1 MELTAF
7 LKSHY
12 KTKKDTELISTHT
25 RIPNEEYKIKGG
37 NYHIINDIETFYEL
51 VYKKTIIENKPEYLT
66 EAQCSTV
73 GAVYIDLDFHYSTE
87 IIDRQ
92 HNHEWTED
100 FIDLYLKTVA
110 KYYII
115 KGIITAN
122 IMQRDGVNRLQDKTK
137 DGIHILFSFSMD
149 RKIQQV
155 VRDDFLKNQTE
166 IFKQL
171 PLINTPS
178 GVFDEGIN
186 KGTTNL
192 TVFGCRKPLHEPYK
206 LVRISNWELDPI
218 DNEFM
223 IKYGDITMTQEL
235 YNTLSVQMTFSP
247 IFEPTELSVDIL
259 NPVEKYEK
267 ELIRKQYLD
276 ATWEEK
282 NNVENL
288 EKLFQCFTDKR
299 LDEYDYWSKLA
310 WATYNAL
317 GKEGKSVFLKESAR
331 IPSRNTDD
339 EKYKAEEFYDNI
351 TVKENG
357 GVSWGSL
364 HMWAKEDNEKLY
376 TELFPIIV
384 KNSKTDVIQQLFKQ
398 ASTTSNSVDIAKYF
412 IELYGGN
419 FKCVDIKNK
428 TYYNFVDKLWVQDV
442 GGSSIRLLLSN
453 ECVKPFNERMKE
465 INLMF
470 KMGELSNSTYK
481 RLTDEKIPLSKCINM
496 LSNSGTLDS
505 ILKDITDRILD
516 KNFETSLNK
525 ALYTLPI
532 KGGKK
537 IDMRTL
543 VVEERTIEDRFTYE
557 CDVDWIQELTK
568 EQTDNCDKYFSD
580 LFRGRNDTAQVVLD
594 LIKSSLTGKPLRNI
608 IFPYGSG
615 RNGKSVLLNLLRA
628 CFTSSV
634 RVISKDVILK
644 KIGSSITTEL
654 EKLDKCR
661 IGFTTELKEEDKMN
675 EGNIK
680 AISGGDEI
688 DVRPLFK
695 TNTEIKPTCTLWAIT
710 NELPAFKVEQAILD
724 RLIIIP
730 FKARFEVVS
739 DFEDNIIKQ
748 RDMFFSYILQKGRIF
763 SNFEDKLTDE
773 MKGAAQEYADNHKDT
788 SLEDFIESRYEKT
801 DDLTNKIIRDEFIK
815 EYGIW
820 FRSTYP
826 ERKIPSRSTT
836 KFTRDMSAIDIS
848 NKPSNGK
855 TYFVGLKLRPYKPSS
870 NDNAGDDLTDDEN
883 SY

>member
-1 MELTAF
+1 MELADF

-12 KTKKDTELISTHT
+12 KTKKDTNLISTHT

-37 NYHIINDIETFYEL
+37 NYCIIDDLDTFYQL
-51 VYKKTIIENKPEYLT
+51 VYKKVIIENKPEYFT
-66 EAQCSTV
+66 EAQCSTI

-92 HNHEWTED
+92 HNHEWTEE

-110 KYYII
+110 KYYNI
-115 KGIITAN
+115 KGVITAN

-149 RKIQQV
+149 RKVQQV

-166 IFKQL
+166 LFKQL

-206 LVRISNWELDPI
+206 LVRISNWELCPD

-223 IKYGDITMTQEL
+223 ITYGDITMTQEL

-247 IFEPTELSVDIL
+247 VFEPTELSVDIL

-276 ATWEEK
+276 ATGEEK
-282 NNVENL
+282 NNTENL
-288 EKLFQCFTDKR
+288 EKLFKCFTDKR
-299 LDEYDYWSKLA
+299 IDEYDSWTKLA

-317 GKEGKSVFLKESAR
+317 GKEGKSVLLKASAR
-331 IPSRNTDD
+331 LPNRNTLD
-339 EKYKAEEFYDNI
+339 EKMKAEEFYDNI
-351 TVKENG
+351 TYKDD

-364 HMWAKEDNEKLY
+364 HRWAKEDNEKLY
-376 TELFPIIV
+376 TELFPKIV
-384 KNSKTDVIQQLFKQ
+384 KNLKTDIIQQLFKE

-453 ECVKPFNERMKE
+453 ECVKSFNKRMKE
-465 INLMF
+465 INAMF
-470 KMGELSNSTYK
+470 AMGDLSDSTRK
-481 RLTDEKIPLSKCINM
+481 RLTDEKIPLLKCINM
-496 LSNSGTLDS
+496 LSNSGTLDG

-516 KNFETSLNK
+516 KDFETSLNK
-525 ALYTLPI
+525 ALYTLPM

-543 VVEERTIEDRFTYE
+543 AVEERTIEDRFTYE
-557 CDVDWIQELTK
+557 CDVDWIQKLSK

-580 LFRGRNDTAQVVLD
+580 LFRGRVDTAQVVLD

-615 RNGKSVLLNLLRA
+615 RNGKSVLLNLIRA

-710 NELPAFKVEQAILD
+710 NELPNFKVEQAILD

-730 FKARFEVVS
+730 FKARFEVDA
-739 DFEDNIIKQ
+739 DFEEKIIKE

-763 SNFEDKLTDE
+763 CNFEDKLTDE
-773 MKGAAQEYADNHKDT
+773 MKTAVAEYADDHKDT
-788 SLEDFIESRYEKT
+788 SLKDFIESRFDKT
-801 DDLTNKIIRDEFIK
+801 ENEQDKILRDDFIQQ
-815 EYGIW
+815 YSIW
-820 FRSTYP
+820 FRNTYP
-826 ERKIPSRSTT
+826 DRKLVNRSTT
-836 KFTRDMSAIDIS
+836 KFCRDMTTIDIINKKS
-848 NKPSNGK
+848 NSK
-855 TYFVGLKLRPYKPSS
+855 TYFVGLKQRHYQPSS
-870 NDNAGDDLTDDEN
+870 DEPLTDDEN
-883 SY
+883 SC